1 MTKIEYKGVVKDGW
15 LHFPDQY
22 FTLTAAREFLGISS
36 QKLTKLIDSDM
47 LIWDQPVNS
56 RNRYVELKSMDRLMH
71 PENVPVF
78 DPLTVQDVRALQ
90 REIDIAR
97 HKIALA
103 ANLPPGAVK
112 ISFDLGRK

>member
-1 MTKIEYKGVVKDGW
+1 MTKVEYKGIVKDGW

-22 FTLTAAREFLGISS
+22 FTLAEAKKFLEISP
-36 QKLTKLIDSDM
+36 QKLSKLIDSDM
-47 LIWDQPVNS
+47 LIWDQPRNS
-56 RNRYVELKSMDRLMH
+56 RTRYVELKSMDRLKH

-78 DPLTVQDVRALQ
+78 EPLTVQDARALQ
-90 REIDIAR
+90 REVDIAR

-112 ISFDLGRK
+112 ISFDLGV